1 MPAQSNKTDWAIV
14 LVLLGLLVI
23 GTAWLL
29 APEDPWHDPGPDMA
43 STYVETREGLAVYY
57 RLLQRLGF
65 EVERNHTPLL
75 ADALENMDVVVMT
88 GTGMTGLKKGE
99 AADVRQWVRQG
110 GLLVASAE
118 VAEQMEIGQVRS
130 KVDFS
135 WWGRAEEAY
144 ELLDVAPGPAGG
156 VLSRGVDRLYVR
168 PGASRGS
175 PEGRVLL
182 ALEGK
187 ALIEQIPRGYGH
199 VIVLYDVSMLA
210 NTRIDRGDNA
220 IAAANLAAWLR
231 EASRGSRL
239 VFEEYHY
246 RPGRGGWWQVLS
258 TVMSRPPGWAIAVLT
273 VAGLLWLINRGRK
286 FGYRRS
292 RAKRMW
298 QTQTGYARHVG
309 ATYREAGANRLT
321 LSLLLQW
328 LRAKLCR
335 GVGRDI
341 NVTDEEL
348 AGALERAASIPA
360 QRSMAVFSEAQAAL
374 REDRVSAK
382 TLKRVVDALA
392 ELEREIADE
401 RIRGR

>member
-1 MPAQSNKTDWAIV
+1 MAIV
-14 LVLLGLLVI
+14 LVLLGLLVA
-23 GTAWLL
+23 GGAWLL
-29 APEDPWHDPGPDMA
+29 APEDAWHDLGPGMA
-43 STYVETREGLAVYY
+43 STYVQTREGLAVYY
-57 RLLQRLGF
+57 RLLERLGF

-88 GTGMTGLKKGE
+88 GTGVTGLKKGE
-99 AADVRQWVRQG
+99 ARDVRQWVRQG

-130 KVDFS
+130 RVDFS
-135 WWGRAEEAY
+135 WMSYDEEAY

-156 VLSRGVDRLYVR
+156 VLSRGVRRLYMR
-168 PGASRGS
+168 PRAPRDA

-182 ALEGK
+182 AAEGK
-187 ALIEQIPRGYGH
+187 AVIEQIPRGDGH

-246 RPGRGGWWQVLS
+246 HPGQGGWWRVLS
-258 TVMSRPPGWAIAVLT
+258 TVMARPPGWAIAVLT
-273 VAGLLWLINRGRK
+273 VAGLLWLLNRGRK

-292 RAKRMW
+292 RAQRTY
-298 QTQTGYARHVG
+298 QTQAGYARHVG
-309 ATYREAGANRLT
+309 ATYRQAGANRLT

-335 GVGRDI
+335 SVGRDV

-360 QRSMAVFSEAQAAL
+360 RRSMAVLSEAQAAL
-374 REDRVSAK
+374 RQSRVSAK
-382 TLKRVVDALA
+382 TLKRVVDSLA
-392 ELEREIADE
+392 HLEREIADE